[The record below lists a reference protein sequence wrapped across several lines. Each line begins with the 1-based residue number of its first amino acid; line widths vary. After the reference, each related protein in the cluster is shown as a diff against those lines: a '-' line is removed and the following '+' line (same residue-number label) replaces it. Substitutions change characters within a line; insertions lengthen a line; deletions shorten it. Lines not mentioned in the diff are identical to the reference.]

1 MSLAINQKIEGKY
14 LEESQKKAILE
25 NEKNV
30 CVNAGAGSGKTLTI
44 LGKIIHLL
52 DKKLAKPEEILI
64 MAFNRRVSIEL
75 KKRVKDLAKEFP
87 HLSKELQDIS
97 IMEGIDRK
105 IHTFHSFCFNQIVQ
119 KENKSLAN
127 YLKTKDKK
135 SKKIKTNED
144 DEHEDEGDAR
154 QKTNKFFN
162 DLIKDL
168 VTKDKKFG
176 ESLIRYFL
184 SYLKIYKDLFKE
196 IKTYEEY
203 KKKILSQKKEP
214 LRSPKFKVG
223 QVRSVE
229 ECEIANFLFLK
240 GIEYI
245 YEDNYPKEKIPA
257 EWKHGY
263 KPDFHLIK
271 KDEKGN
277 IIYDVY
283 IEHFGL
289 DKDGNPPKWWQDR
302 EKYKKSHLDKI
313 KLHKNNKTKLICTY
327 SSQKLDGTLLENLT
341 NQLKKNGIHV
351 PDKNV
356 LTDEEALLAFKK
368 NKSATPFTNLLRVF
382 LTNFK
387 IRELNFDYLKE
398 RLNARDK
405 ERNFIFEGYKRR
417 KAEAFIYL
425 FKTFYNTYHNFLKK
439 ESEKGAIDFEDMI
452 ILGKKKINIDNLKYL
467 IVDEFQDIS
476 PLRASLIKNLRTYSD
491 FNFFCVGDDWQSI
504 YRFAGGEIGIMV
516 FENEFEKYF
525 GKRVKKNLQSTHRF
539 NDRLCEVS
547 SNFILANNEGQL
559 PKKIKSVKKI
569 NEPPIEIFEQ
579 EKTTNDYSLRK
590 HVVKKLDE
598 IFEKHKNDKKPVK
611 ILFLSRFNTT
621 TYSNLYDD
629 LRKLITR
636 IFANKMLK
644 GEKRQIKFST
654 IHKAKGA
661 EYDYVFLMNVN
672 SETLGFPSNIDD
684 DEILK
689 LIIDHV
695 DIYPYEEERRLFY
708 VALTRTKNKVF
719 IYAATGDKTSSF
731 IDEISNFDQFKLNYH
746 YEKNQIESLHKPDVN
761 LEVSSI
767 DPSIPKE
774 KNPARKSGIE
784 KNFIIEGINYAKKI
798 DKEKFYNEIRASNGK
813 EVSLLVNDTQNN
825 PEIIKILPYNKDQS
839 EEEEK
844 YSLGFYVSEFEKDEF
859 FYKLRAKYKKVFN
872 KKVRNVKK

>member
-1 MSLAINQKIEGKY
+1 MVNAIDQTIEGKK
-14 LEESQKKAILE
+14 LEESQKEAILADG
-25 NEKNV
+25 KNV

-44 LGKIIHLL
+44 LGKLIDIL
-52 DKKLAKPEEILI
+52 DKRLAKPEEILI

-75 KKRVKDLAKEFP
+75 KKRINNLAKEFP

-97 IMEGIDRK
+97 IMEGLDRK
-105 IHTFHSFCFNQIVQ
+105 IHTFHSFCFSQIVQ

-135 SKKIKTNED
+135 NKNLKVNED
-144 DEHEDEGDAR
+144 DEHEDENDTR

-196 IKTYEEY
+196 IKTHAEYE
-203 KKKILSQKKEP
+203 KKILRQKREP

-245 YEDNYPKEKIPA
+245 YEDDYPKEKIPA
-257 EWKHGY
+257 EWKSGY

-289 DKDGNPPKWWQDR
+289 DKDGNPPTWWPNR
-302 EKYKKSHLDKI
+302 EKYKKSRLDKI
-313 KLHKNNKTKLICTY
+313 ELHKNNKTKLICTY

-341 NQLKKNGIHV
+341 NQLKKNGIQV

-368 NKSATPFTNLLRVF
+368 NKSAMPFTNLLRVF

-405 ERNFIFEGYKRR
+405 EGNFIFEGYKRR

-425 FKTFYNTYHNFLKK
+425 FKTFYNSYHIFLKK
-439 ESEKGAIDFEDMI
+439 ESEKGAMDFEDMI
-452 ILGKKKINIDNLKYL
+452 ILGKKKIDIDNLKYL

-476 PLRASLIKNLRTYSD
+476 PLRASLIKSLRTNSN

-516 FENEFEKYF
+516 FDNEFEKYF
-525 GKRVKKNLQSTHRF
+525 GKRIVKDLQSTHRF
-539 NDRLCEVS
+539 NDRLCEAS
-547 SNFILANNEGQL
+547 SNFVLANKDGQL
-559 PKKIKSVKKI
+559 KKIVKSVKRI

-579 EKTTNDYSLRK
+579 EKTTNDFSLRK
-590 HVVKKLDE
+590 HVVKQLDQ
-598 IFEKHKNDKKPVK
+598 IFDKHKDDKEPVK

-629 LRKLITR
+629 LRKLVKR

-644 GEKRQIKFST
+644 GEQQIKFST
-654 IHKAKGA
+654 VHKAKGA
-661 EYDYVFLMNVN
+661 EFDYVFLMNVN
-672 SETLGFPSNIDD
+672 NESLGFPSNIDD

-689 LIIDHV
+689 LIIEHI

-719 IYAATGDKTSSF
+719 IYSATGDKTSSF
-731 IDEISNFDQFKLNYH
+731 IEEISSTDNFRSGYH
-746 YEKNQIESLHKPDVN
+746 YIKNQIERLNRPDVI

-767 DPSIPKE
+767 DNKIPKE

-784 KNFIIEGINYAKKI
+784 KGIIIEGINDVKKI
-798 DKEKFYNEIRASNGK
+798 DKEKYYNEIRKFKGE
-813 EVSLLVNDTQNN
+813 EVELLINDNQNN
-825 PEIIKILPYNKDQS
+825 PEIVKIKPWNKAEDGEQ
-839 EEEEK
+839 K
-844 YSLGFYVSEFEKDEF
+844 RYSLGFFVLEIEKDEF
-859 FYKLRAKYKKVFN
+859 FFKLINKYKKIS
-872 KKVRNVKK
+872 KKKINVRK